1 MPLRVT
7 FDTNALELA
16 CRPERFPKDP
26 RQPGLVRVRD
36 ALVAGQI
43 AGYYSVTMLT
53 IEGIKKVDR
62 AEVYAGTRL
71 TERPP
76 TTDTVKNADLP
87 DAVRERVGTADIE
100 RVTMTYQVEQP
111 DRKPLPPVFADL
123 IHTARSMGL
132 RALKAPPRI
141 GAFHLN
147 DPEGTFYAPVG
158 DDAAV
163 EQWVDR
169 TAEVLRAIEAK
180 GVGLAQL
187 KALGLKLAHGDL
199 TQVWFAALAKAK
211 DANERNAIA
220 RAFAEWADAD
230 SLASHIAYG
239 IDVFCTGDLG
249 KSNAGKSIL
258 DPTHRAWLSQTYGT
272 RFLSFDELLQ
282 QLP

>member
-26 RQPGLVRVRD
+26 RQPGLARVRD

-71 TERPP
+71 TEQP
-76 TTDTVKNADLP
+76 TTSERVRNADLP

-123 IHTARSMGL
+123 IHTARAIGL

-163 EQWVDR
+163 EQWLER

-199 TQVWFAALAKAK
+199 TQVWFAALANAK
-211 DANERNAIA
+211 DATERNAIA

-272 RFLSFDELLQ
+272 RFLSFDDLLQ